1 MLLAFTCFSVSLRM
15 CDIRHRQ
22 LRKYTGRKV
31 AECMSRSMEDTV
43 YDHVFTTRM
52 ILSAVDSMQRVMKV
66 GFGQVCAPMYVFAE

>member
-1 MLLAFTCFSVSLRM
+1 M

-43 YDHVFTTRM
+43 YDHMFTTRM

-66 GFGQVCAPMYVFAE
+66 GVGQVLARTVHHSHKGIGTEKIRESR